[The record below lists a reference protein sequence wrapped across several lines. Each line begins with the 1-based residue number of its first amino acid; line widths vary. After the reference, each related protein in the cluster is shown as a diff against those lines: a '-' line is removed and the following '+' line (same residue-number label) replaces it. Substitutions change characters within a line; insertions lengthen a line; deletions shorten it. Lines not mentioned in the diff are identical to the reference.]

1 MKKLILAGLLTLATL
16 LNTSAAVY
24 TINSGTINLA
34 IPDGN
39 PNGVSSTLAV
49 SVADHQITGLSV
61 TLNVS
66 GGYNGD
72 LYAYLS
78 YGGVLV
84 PLVNRIGVG
93 SGNPFGASGAGM
105 NVTLTDGGALGDI
118 HLAGNGVLSGTYE
131 ADGRNISPLSA
142 AAAFDSASRV
152 NFSSYNS
159 IDPNGTWTL
168 FFADVSGGGGS
179 STLNSWSLDVTAVP
193 EPVMVALGIF
203 GGLLGAAVLIGQ
215 LKQRRLNA
223 SQVL

>member
-1 MKKLILAGLLTLATL
+1 MKTQILAGLLTLATL
-16 LNTSAAVY
+16 LETSAAVY
-24 TINSGTINLA
+24 TINSGTVNLT

-39 PNGVSSTLAV
+39 PNGVSSTLNV

-93 SGNPFGASGAGM
+93 SGNSFGASGAGM

-118 HLAGNGVLSGTYE
+118 HLGGDSVLSGTYE
-131 ADGRNISPLSA
+131 ADGRNISPLSS

-152 NFSSYNS
+152 SFAGYNTL
-159 IDPNGTWTL
+159 DPNGTWTL
-168 FFADVSGGGGS
+168 FFADVSGGGV
-179 STLNSWSLDVTAVP
+179 STLNSWSMDISAVP
-193 EPVMVALGIF
+193 EPVNVAMPVF
-203 GGLLGAAVLIGQ
+203 GGLLGAAALIGHF
-215 LKQRRLNA
+215 KRRTLNA
-223 SQVL
+223 CRVL

>member
-1 MKKLILAGLLTLATL
+1 MKKHFFAGLVILATL
-16 LNTSAAVY
+16 LKTSAAVY
-24 TINSGTINLA
+24 TINSTTLNLA
-34 IPDGN
+34 ISDGN
-39 PNGVSSTLAV
+39 VNGVSSTLAV

-105 NVTLTDGGALGDI
+105 NVTLTDGGSLGDI
-118 HLAGNGVLSGTYE
+118 HLAGNGTLSGTYSP
-131 ADGRNISPLSA
+131 DGRNISPLSA
-142 AAAFDSASRV
+142 AATFDSASRV
-152 NFSSYNS
+152 SFSSYNS

-168 FFADVSGGGGS
+168 FFADVSGGGGN
-179 STLNSWSLDVTAVP
+179 STLNSWSMDITAVP
-193 EPVMVALGIF
+193 EPVNLALGVF
-203 GGLLGAAVLIGQ
+203 AGLLLLTIT
-215 LKQRRLNA
+215 LRRGRSSLT
-223 SQVL
+223 